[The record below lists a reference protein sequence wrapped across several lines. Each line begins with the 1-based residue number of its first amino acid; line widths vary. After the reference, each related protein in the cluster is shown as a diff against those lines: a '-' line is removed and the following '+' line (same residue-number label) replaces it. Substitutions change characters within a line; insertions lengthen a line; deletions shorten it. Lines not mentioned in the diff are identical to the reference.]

1 MANGYWNRVL
11 RVDLSSG
18 NIRVDEVS
26 EDVWK
31 LSIGGAGYGAM
42 VLLEEA
48 TADTDPLGPDNP
60 LIFALG
66 PYQAGGSS
74 NGRDT
79 TRSSSPAGRIALSIS
94 SSTRIT

>member
-18 NIRVDEVS
+18 NIRADEVS

-48 TADTDPLGPDNP
+48 TADTDPLG
-60 LIFALG
+60 
-66 PYQAGGSS
+66 
-74 NGRDT
+74 
-79 TRSSSPAGRIALSIS
+79 
-94 SSTRIT
+94 